1 MEKELINGK
10 MVRNMLENTKMESG
24 KAMASITMP
33 AGPAMKET
41 GLKVS
46 KKAKAQFMKA
56 MMK

>member
-1 MEKELINGK
+1 
-10 MVRNMLENTKMESG
+10 MLENTKMESG